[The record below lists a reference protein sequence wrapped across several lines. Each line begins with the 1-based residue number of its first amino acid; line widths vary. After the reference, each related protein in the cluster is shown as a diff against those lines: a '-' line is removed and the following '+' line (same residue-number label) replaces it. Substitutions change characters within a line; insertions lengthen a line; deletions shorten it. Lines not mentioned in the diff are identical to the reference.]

1 MYKISLRADTEICC
15 FNIFRFVLV
24 MGVRVTFQIKLST
37 PRIIYRYM
45 KTLWHR
51 KCNRVSLCVC
61 VTFLVCVFFL
71 FHADRLHIQN
81 AIQHAPVSGPSF
93 SLMKPVRLWPHIEVE
108 CMICNI
114 KVIRNSITHTVVQNI
129 NLSKQC

>member
-1 MYKISLRADTEICC
+1 
-15 FNIFRFVLV
+15 
-24 MGVRVTFQIKLST
+24 MGVCVTFQIKLST

-45 KTLWHR
+45 KALWHR

-61 VTFLVCVFFL
+61 VKFLVCVFFL
-71 FHADRLHIQN
+71 FHADSLHIQN

-108 CMICNI
+108 CMICNT

-129 NLSKQC
+129 NLS